1 MAKSV
6 ATIYNK
12 AEVTNNEIILT
23 MKQGLNFLER
33 RIYIDKIDSLTYG
46 RTANSILL
54 ALAVL
59 GMVVALAG
67 LIISNFILVAIGL
80 VIALIFLVLTVA
92 LSPIMLSIGIG
103 GRVESITFK
112 RKQRGKI
119 KELYNQLLQVMEEK
133 AKLNEA
139 ATRAQIAMA
148 KGEVSPAANV
158 QIAAPENMQEM
169 PSAKNEQ

>member
-59 GMVVALAG
+59 GIVVALAG

-92 LSPIMLSIGIG
+92 LSPILLSIGIG
-103 GRVESITFK
+103 GRVESVTFK
-112 RKQRGKI
+112 RK
-119 KELYNQLLQVMEEK
+119 
-133 AKLNEA
+133 
-139 ATRAQIAMA
+139 
-148 KGEVSPAANV
+148 
-158 QIAAPENMQEM
+158 
-169 PSAKNEQ
+169 